1 MSPLVASAKILAV
14 DDEPDFELL
23 ITQRFRRQ
31 IRDREFEFRFAHHGE
46 EALAALSAEPDIEL
60 MLLDINMPVMDGLT
74 LLSELRERQ
83 LEVQAIIVSA
93 YGDMTNL
100 RTAMNRGAFDFVT
113 KPVDLRDL
121 EITVRKAL
129 ANVAKLREMDRQR
142 MAAERA
148 RNNLSRYFSPNI
160 VELLAAQDEPL
171 GAGRRETVAV
181 LFADIVAFTQMAEVM
196 APEDVLALLREFHTR
211 MTAQIFASG
220 GTVDQYMGDGII
232 AVFGAPV
239 ASSNDAANALN
250 CAEMMLDALERWN
263 DERERKGDARLDIGI
278 GLNYGQV
285 VLGDVGSEHSMS
297 FTAIGDTVNTAARL
311 QVLTRSLKTPL
322 VVGDAVVQAIQA
334 SSPEIAAERIGR
346 LEDRGE
352 HNLRGR
358 ASPVRIWTRKVKGIR
373 EAVPLEAVS

>member
-1 MSPLVASAKILAV
+1 MVASAKILAV

-31 IRDREFEFRFAHHGE
+31 IRDQEFEFRFAHHGE
-46 EALAALSAEPDIEL
+46 EALTALSAEPDIEL

-113 KPVDLRDL
+113 KPVDLSDL
-121 EITVRKAL
+121 EITVRKGL

-142 MAAERA
+142 AAAERA

-160 VELLAAQDEPL
+160 VDLLASQDEPL

-181 LFADIVAFTQMAEVM
+181 LFADMVAFTRMAELM
-196 APEDVLALLREFHTR
+196 APEDVLALLREFHSR
-211 MTAQIFASG
+211 MTAEIFASG

-232 AVFGAPV
+232 AVFGAPA
-239 ASSNDAANALN
+239 ASPDDAANALH
-250 CAEMMLDALERWN
+250 CAEMMLEALERWN
-263 DERERKGDARLDIGI
+263 HEREENGDAPLDIGI
-278 GLNYGQV
+278 GLNYGPV

-311 QVLTRSLKTPL
+311 QVMTRSLHTPL
-322 VVGDAVVQAIQA
+322 VVGDAVVRAIQA

-352 HNLRGR
+352 HSLRGR
-358 ASPVRIWTRKVKGIR
+358 ASPVRIWTRKVKQTS
-373 EAVPLEAVS
+373 EAPRFGALS

>member
-1 MSPLVASAKILAV
+1 MAASAKILAV

-181 LFADIVAFTQMAEVM
+181 LFADIVAFTRMAEAM
-196 APEDVLALLREFHTR
+196 DPEEVLALLREFHTR

-220 GTVDQYMGDGII
+220 GTVDQYMGDGIL
-232 AVFGAPV
+232 AVFGATA
-239 ASSNDAANALN
+239 ASPNDAASALN
-250 CAEMMLDALERWN
+250 CAEMMLETLERWN
-263 DERERKGDARLDIGI
+263 EEREEKGDARLDIGI
-278 GLNYGQV
+278 GLNYGPV
-285 VLGDVGSEHSMS
+285 VLGDVGSEHGMS

-311 QVLTRSLKTPL
+311 QVLTRSLKTQL
-322 VVGDAVVQAIQA
+322 VVGDAVVRAIQA

-346 LEDRGE
+346 LEDLGE
-352 HNLRGR
+352 HSLRGR
-358 ASPVRIWTRKVKGIR
+358 ESPVRIWTRKVKQIS
-373 EAVPLEAVS
+373 EAAPFGALS